1 MGKSENIPD
10 NGAVKINNAD
20 PRVERVIAVQIV
32 TMLIA
37 VISMLIDGIMT
48 GAFLGDNAMAAY
60 GLTNPVNMFLVA
72 LGGLIA
78 SGAQVL
84 GGRSA
89 GVKDEEGLNRVLT
102 TSVAAG
108 FTGGLAVSVAILMF
122 IRPLCVALGADMQPI
137 EDLTAQYLTGIA
149 FCMPALVIAQIMPTF
164 LQMRNCRRQL
174 LAAALTQIASDV
186 ILDYLNVTVFRGGLW
201 GMAMA
206 TVVSCYLYVLMLLLP
221 AYTKAGYKFSLSY
234 YSPEVLGLIVHYG
247 LLYLVY
253 KISTALMILFLNRE
267 LSSRG
272 GVDFL
277 AANAIIFSIELIIG
291 AVPSGFG
298 SSTSMLTGYYKGK
311 YGEAAAKTMCRK
323 IVRLSVIVN
332 VIVIAA
338 VLLFADPLV
347 MQFGPESDA
356 VKDLAVWGLR
366 LYVLAVTPNTV
377 NYIIRN
383 YEQNMDHTRSAYLIC
398 IGNHLVLPLAAG
410 VVLAAAAP
418 LKYIW
423 LCFVIGHTLC
433 LIISRRVLRK
443 EETEEI

>member
-1 MGKSENIPD
+1 MGKTEVIAD
-10 NGAVKINNAD
+10 NETVNINNND
-20 PRVERVIAVQIV
+20 PRIERVVAVQIV

-48 GAFLGDNAMAAY
+48 GAFLGDEAMAAY

-78 SGAQVL
+78 SGSQVL

-89 GVKDEEGLNRVLT
+89 GVNDKEGLNRVLT
-102 TSVAAG
+102 TSVTAG
-108 FTGGLAVSVAILMF
+108 FTGGLAVSVLVFMF
-122 IRPLCVALGADMQPI
+122 IQPLCTVLGADMQPI
-137 EDLTAQYLTGIA
+137 AGLTAQYLKGIA
-149 FCMPALVIAQIMPTF
+149 FCMPALVIAQIVPSF

-174 LAAALTQIASDV
+174 LAAALTQIAADV
-186 ILDYLNVTVFRGGLW
+186 ILDYLNVTVFFGGLW

-206 TVVSCYLYVLMLLLP
+206 TVVSCYIYVLMLLIP

-234 YSPEVLGLIVHYG
+234 YSPEVLGLIFHYG

-253 KISTALMILFLNRE
+253 KLSTALMSLFLNRV
-267 LSSRG
+267 LSSHG

-298 SSTSMLTGYYKGK
+298 SSTSMLTGFHKGK
-311 YGEAAAKTMCRK
+311 YGEAAAKIMCRK

-332 VIVIAA
+332 AVVIAA
-338 VLLFADPLV
+338 VLLLAGPLV
-347 MQFGPESDA
+347 MQFAPESEA

-366 LYVLAVTPNTV
+366 LYALAVLPNTV

-383 YEQNMDHTRSAYLIC
+383 YEQNMDHTGFAYLIC
-398 IGNHLVLPLAAG
+398 LCNHLVLPLAAG
-410 VVLAAAAP
+410 AVLAAAAP
-418 LKYIW
+418 LRYIW
-423 LCFVIGHTLC
+423 LCFVIGHSLC
-433 LIISRRVLRK
+433 LIISRRVIRI
-443 EETEEI
+443 EE